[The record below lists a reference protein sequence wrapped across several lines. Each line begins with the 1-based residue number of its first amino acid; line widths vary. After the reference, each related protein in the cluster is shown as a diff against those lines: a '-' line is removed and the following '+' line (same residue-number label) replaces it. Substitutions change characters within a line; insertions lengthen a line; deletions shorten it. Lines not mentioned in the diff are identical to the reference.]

1 MKVLLVNDCPDR
13 MRISDFYLQAF
24 QDIGSEVEVL
34 DLYYAAMDRDGFT
47 RAGAPQVELAAG
59 RLAKRFLRRAWTV
72 RNETGLRL
80 LQRAGALQPELI
92 VFVGN
97 IEVPLDLLRELKR
110 RWPDCVLG
118 NLLMEPFPV
127 GNSLLRSA
135 VPLYDCIFTFSKF
148 QVAQLYWFQAQKVVW
163 LPFGMAPAVHHRVA
177 PTAAEQARFGSA
189 VAYMGTWQPHVELWL
204 EPLAGQD
211 LKIWGNQW
219 YRSAGHAQLVS
230 KWQGE
235 GAGLYQD
242 MAKIVG
248 ASRVIFNMVRFH
260 NGNGHSMKTFE
271 IPACGGFMLTNRTD
285 EQLEFFAED
294 EGAAYYSTTAELLDK
309 LKFYLGHDT
318 ARSRI
323 AERGHQLAQQH
334 SYAARARQILDV
346 QRTIIS
352 R

>member
-1 MKVLLVNDCPDR
+1 
-13 MRISDFYLQAF
+13 
-24 QDIGSEVEVL
+24 
-34 DLYYAAMDRDGFT
+34 
-47 RAGAPQVELAAG
+47 
-59 RLAKRFLRRAWTV
+59 
-72 RNETGLRL
+72 
-80 LQRAGALQPELI
+80 
-92 VFVGN
+92 VGN

-346 QRTIIS
+346 QCTIIS